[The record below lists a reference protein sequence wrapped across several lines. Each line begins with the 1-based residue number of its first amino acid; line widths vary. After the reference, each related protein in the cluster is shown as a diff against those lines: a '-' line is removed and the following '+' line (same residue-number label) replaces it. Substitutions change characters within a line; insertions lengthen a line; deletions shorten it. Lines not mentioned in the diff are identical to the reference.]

1 MIDVEVKSEEMY
13 IRMSV
18 AYEGHEEKEQVHSC
32 VDTIVAKHKC
42 QAEQHTSQILHNRE
56 VLVTEYHDE
65 DPREVARIFE
75 KIMKALDI
83 QKCI

>member
-13 IRMSV
+13 IRISV
-18 AYEGHEEKEQVHSC
+18 AYEGEEEKQKVHDC
-32 VDTIVAKHKC
+32 VDTIISKYTPEAD
-42 QAEQHTSQILHNRE
+42 QHTSQILHNRE

-75 KIMKALDI
+75 EVLCSLDI
-83 QKCI
+83 KKCI